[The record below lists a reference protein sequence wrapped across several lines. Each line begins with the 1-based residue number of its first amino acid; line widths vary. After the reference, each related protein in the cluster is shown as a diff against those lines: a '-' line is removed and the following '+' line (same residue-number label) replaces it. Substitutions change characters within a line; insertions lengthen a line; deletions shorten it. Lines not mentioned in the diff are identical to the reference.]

1 MDTDR
6 AGTAIGGCAATTSA
20 PATVLQEWRALST
33 IIELKNVTFDY
44 PFDDTRHI
52 RALDNLSLAIDE
64 GEYIALIGPNG
75 SGKSTLARHLN
86 AILLPTAGEVIV
98 DGFISA
104 REEDR
109 FEIRRR
115 VGMVFQNPDNQIV
128 ATTVEEDVAFGLE
141 NLGVETALMTQKV
154 VEALEMVGLQHLKNH
169 APHLLSGGQKQRL
182 AIAGIIAM
190 RPRCLVLDEPTA
202 MLDPRGRKEVLE
214 TVKKMKEQEGITV
227 VHITHFMEEALE
239 ADRIIVMD
247 KGKIAHKGEP
257 SEIFSGEIDLG
268 SFGLEV
274 PVIPSLIQELRLHGL
289 AIPPGVLKIDDLVEY
304 LC

>member
-1 MDTDR
+1 L
-6 AGTAIGGCAATTSA
+6 SA
-20 PATVLQEWRALST
+20 
-33 IIELKNVTFDY
+33 IIELQNVTFEY
-44 PFDDTRHI
+44 PSGDTRQI
-52 RALDNLSLAIDE
+52 KALENLSLTVEE

-86 AILLPTAGEVIV
+86 AILLPTDGVVTV
-98 DGFISA
+98 DGFVTTQ
-104 REEDR
+104 EEHR
-109 FEIRRR
+109 WEIRRR

-141 NLGVETALMTQKV
+141 NLGMETSLMAQRVT
-154 VEALEMVGLQHLKNH
+154 EALEMVGLHSLRNH

-202 MLDPRGRKEVLE
+202 MLDPRGRREVLE
-214 TVKKMKEQEGITV
+214 TIKRMNHQEGITV

-239 ADRIIVMD
+239 ADRVIVMD
-247 KGKIAHKGEP
+247 RGQIVHAGP
-257 SEIFSGEIDLG
+257 PAEIFGGDIDLYALN
-268 SFGLEV
+268 LEV
-274 PVIPSLIQELRLHGL
+274 PAIPRLIQMLRSQGMD
-289 AIPPGVLKIDDLVEY
+289 IPAGVLKVDELVNI

>member
-1 MDTDR
+1 L
-6 AGTAIGGCAATTSA
+6 SA
-20 PATVLQEWRALST
+20 
-33 IIELKNVTFDY
+33 IIELQNVTFEY
-44 PFDDTRHI
+44 PSGDNRQTK
-52 RALDNLSLAIDE
+52 ALKNLSLTVEE

-86 AILLPTAGEVIV
+86 AILLPTGGIVTV
-98 DGFISA
+98 DGFVTTQ
-104 REEDR
+104 EEHR
-109 FEIRRR
+109 WEIRRR

-141 NLGVETALMTQKV
+141 NLGIETSMMAQRVT
-154 VEALEMVGLQHLKNH
+154 EALEMVGLQSLRNH

-202 MLDPRGRKEVLE
+202 MLDPRGRREVLE
-214 TVKKMKEQEGITV
+214 TIKRMNHQEGITV

-239 ADRIIVMD
+239 ADRVIVMD
-247 KGKIAHKGEP
+247 RGQIAHAGP
-257 SEIFSGEIDLG
+257 PAEIFGGDIDLYALN
-268 SFGLEV
+268 LEV
-274 PVIPSLIQELRLHGL
+274 PAIPRLIQLLRSQGMD
-289 AIPPGVLKIDDLVEY
+289 IPAGVLKVDELVNI

>member
-1 MDTDR
+1 M
-6 AGTAIGGCAATTSA
+6 SA
-20 PATVLQEWRALST
+20 
-33 IIELKNVTFDY
+33 IIELQNVTFEY
-44 PFDDTRHI
+44 PSGDTRQI
-52 RALDNLSLAIDE
+52 KALENLSLTVEE

-86 AILLPTAGEVIV
+86 AILLPTDGVVTV
-98 DGFISA
+98 DGFVTTQ
-104 REEDR
+104 EEHR
-109 FEIRRR
+109 WEIRRR

-141 NLGVETALMTQKV
+141 NLGIETSMMAQRVT
-154 VEALEMVGLQHLKNH
+154 EALEMVGLRSLRNH

-202 MLDPRGRKEVLE
+202 MLDPRGRREVLE
-214 TVKKMKEQEGITV
+214 TIKRMNHQEGITV

-239 ADRIIVMD
+239 ADRVIVMD
-247 KGKIAHKGEP
+247 RGQIAHAGP
-257 SEIFSGEIDLG
+257 PAEIFGGDIDLYALN
-268 SFGLEV
+268 LEV
-274 PVIPSLIQELRLHGL
+274 PAIPRLIQLLRSQGMD
-289 AIPPGVLKIDDLVEY
+289 IPAGVLKVDELVNI

>member
-1 MDTDR
+1 V
-6 AGTAIGGCAATTSA
+6 SA
-20 PATVLQEWRALST
+20 
-33 IIELKNVTFDY
+33 IIELQNVTFEY
-44 PFDDTRHI
+44 PSGDNRQI
-52 RALDNLSLAIDE
+52 KALKNLSLIIEE

-86 AILLPTAGEVIV
+86 AILLPTDGVVTV
-98 DGFISA
+98 DGFVTTQ
-104 REEDR
+104 EEHR
-109 FEIRRR
+109 WEIRRR

-141 NLGVETALMTQKV
+141 NLGMETSLMAQRVT
-154 VEALEMVGLQHLKNH
+154 EALEMVGLHSLRNH

-202 MLDPRGRKEVLE
+202 MLDPRGRREVLE
-214 TVKKMKEQEGITV
+214 TIKRMNHQEGITV

-239 ADRIIVMD
+239 ADRVIVMD
-247 KGKIAHKGEP
+247 RGQIVHAGP
-257 SEIFSGEIDLG
+257 PAEIFGGDIDLYALN
-268 SFGLEV
+268 LEV
-274 PVIPSLIQELRLHGL
+274 PAIPRLIQMLRSQGMD
-289 AIPPGVLKIDDLVEY
+289 IPAGVLKVDELVNI

>member
-1 MDTDR
+1 M
-6 AGTAIGGCAATTSA
+6 SA
-20 PATVLQEWRALST
+20 
-33 IIELKNVTFDY
+33 IIELQNVTFEY
-44 PFDDTRHI
+44 PSGDNRQTK
-52 RALDNLSLAIDE
+52 ALKNLSLTVEE

-86 AILLPTAGEVIV
+86 AILLPTGGVVAV
-98 DGFISA
+98 DGFITTQ
-104 REEDR
+104 EEHR
-109 FEIRRR
+109 WEIRRR

-141 NLGVETALMTQKV
+141 NLGMETSLMAQRVT
-154 VEALEMVGLQHLKNH
+154 EALEMVGLRSLRNH

-202 MLDPRGRKEVLE
+202 MLDPRGRREVLE
-214 TVKKMKEQEGITV
+214 TIKRMNHQEGITV

-239 ADRIIVMD
+239 ADRVIVMD
-247 KGKIAHKGEP
+247 RGQIAHAGP
-257 SEIFSGEIDLG
+257 PAEIFGGDIDLYALN
-268 SFGLEV
+268 LEV
-274 PVIPSLIQELRLHGL
+274 PAIPRLIQLLRSQGMD
-289 AIPPGVLKIDDLVEY
+289 IPAGVLKVDELVNI

>member
-1 MDTDR
+1 M
-6 AGTAIGGCAATTSA
+6 SA
-20 PATVLQEWRALST
+20 
-33 IIELKNVTFDY
+33 IIELQNVTFEY
-44 PFDDTRHI
+44 PSGDNRQI
-52 RALDNLSLAIDE
+52 KALKNLSLIIEE

-86 AILLPTAGEVIV
+86 AILLPTDGVVTV
-98 DGFISA
+98 DGFVTTQ
-104 REEDR
+104 EEHR
-109 FEIRRR
+109 WEIRRR

-141 NLGVETALMTQKV
+141 NLGMETSLMAQRVT
-154 VEALEMVGLQHLKNH
+154 EALEMVGLQSLRNH

-202 MLDPRGRKEVLE
+202 MLDPRGRREVLE
-214 TVKKMKEQEGITV
+214 TIKRMNHQEGITV

-239 ADRIIVMD
+239 ADRVIVMD
-247 KGKIAHKGEP
+247 RGQIVHAGP
-257 SEIFSGEIDLG
+257 PAEIFGGDIDLYALN
-268 SFGLEV
+268 LEV
-274 PVIPSLIQELRLHGL
+274 P
-289 AIPPGVLKIDDLVEY
+289 AIPRLVQLLRSQGMDIPAGVLKVDELVNI

>member
-1 MDTDR
+1 M
-6 AGTAIGGCAATTSA
+6 SA
-20 PATVLQEWRALST
+20 
-33 IIELKNVTFDY
+33 IIELQNVTFEY
-44 PFDDTRHI
+44 PSGDNRQI
-52 RALDNLSLAIDE
+52 KALKNLSLTVEE

-86 AILLPTAGEVIV
+86 AILLPTDGVVTV
-98 DGFISA
+98 DGFVTTQ
-104 REEDR
+104 EEHR
-109 FEIRRR
+109 WEIRRR

-141 NLGVETALMTQKV
+141 NLGMETSLMAQRVT
-154 VEALEMVGLQHLKNH
+154 EALEMVGLQSLRSH

-202 MLDPRGRKEVLE
+202 MLDPRGRREVLE
-214 TVKKMKEQEGITV
+214 TIKRMNHQEGITV

-239 ADRIIVMD
+239 ADRVIVMD
-247 KGKIAHKGEP
+247 RGQIAHAGP
-257 SEIFSGEIDLG
+257 PADIFGGDIDLYALN
-268 SFGLEV
+268 LEV
-274 PVIPSLIQELRLHGL
+274 PAIPRLIQLLRSQGMD
-289 AIPPGVLKIDDLVEY
+289 IPAGVLKVDELVNI

>member
-1 MDTDR
+1 M
-6 AGTAIGGCAATTSA
+6 SA
-20 PATVLQEWRALST
+20 
-33 IIELKNVTFDY
+33 IIELQNVTFEY
-44 PFDDTRHI
+44 PSGDNRQTK
-52 RALDNLSLAIDE
+52 ALKNLSLTVEE

-86 AILLPTAGEVIV
+86 AILLPTGGIVTV
-98 DGFISA
+98 DGFVTTQ
-104 REEDR
+104 EEHR
-109 FEIRRR
+109 WEIRRR

-141 NLGVETALMTQKV
+141 NLGIETSMMAQRVT
-154 VEALEMVGLQHLKNH
+154 EALEMVGLRSLRNH

-202 MLDPRGRKEVLE
+202 MLDPRGRREVLE
-214 TVKKMKEQEGITV
+214 TIKRMNHQEGITV

-239 ADRIIVMD
+239 ADRVIVMD
-247 KGKIAHKGEP
+247 RGQIAHAGP
-257 SEIFSGEIDLG
+257 PAEIFGGDIDLYALN
-268 SFGLEV
+268 LEV
-274 PVIPSLIQELRLHGL
+274 PAIPRLIQLLRSQGMD
-289 AIPPGVLKIDDLVEY
+289 IPAGVLKVDELVNI